1 MRWGRA
7 RAHGHVMRGNGY
19 LHVPGV
25 ILRQMS
31 RETHPH
37 SPWLVHTEL
46 RVNGMHIYA
55 GIMHMLLPCV
65 RPPLPASPPASARKT
80 GIGL

>member
-1 MRWGRA
+1 MRWDRA
-7 RAHGHVMRGNGY
+7 RAHVHVMWRNGY

-37 SPWLVHTEL
+37 SPWLVHTEM
-46 RVNGMHIYA
+46 RINGMHMCMCLHV
-55 GIMHMLLPCV
+55 GMHAAFACALLVHPWTFWDAVSC
-65 RPPLPASPPASARKT
+65 
-80 GIGL
+80 